1 MSKTLF
7 ASAALSLQVLPA
19 LLALSLAPAHAAL
32 NVTSAAFSYSQS
44 FDSLAAAGAVNA

>member
-19 LLALSLAPAHAAL
+19 LLALSLAPPTPRSMFLPPPSTAL
-32 NVTSAAFSYSQS
+32 
-44 FDSLAAAGAVNA
+44 